1 MADTYR
7 AFTGVLYRDSE
18 SYNCDEVLASLGD
31 YFVEFATIV
40 HDKDVNENGELKKE
54 HIHWVGRKKNG
65 SKIETVAKVAGLKVN
80 EIEIVRNFKKMVRY
94 LVHLDTPTKA
104 QYSAE
109 DIDCNFE
116 IETFLDGRNEGQNV
130 LNFVEKRLAG
140 ATYMQLLKDSIADGT
155 YSDLRRNYGF
165 IKLVVE
171 EEQEVRTYA
180 SIDELIERIARENV
194 ERRMAEA
201 MMKLENV
208 EGVQECF
215 EL

>member
-18 SYNCDEVLASLGD
+18 SYACDEVLATLGE
-31 YFVEFATIV
+31 YFAEFAWIV
-40 HDKDVNENGELKKE
+40 HDKDLNENGDLKKE

-65 SKIETVAKVAGLKVN
+65 SRVETVAKVAGLKVN

-104 QYSAE
+104 QYSVDE
-109 DIDCNFE
+109 IDCNFD
-116 IETFLDGRNEGQNV
+116 IEPFLDGRNEGQNV

-140 ATYMQLLKDSIADGT
+140 ASYMQLLKDSIADGT

-171 EEQEVRTYA
+171 EEQEVRTHA
-180 SIDELIERIARENV
+180 SIDEIIERIARENV

-215 EL
+215 EF